1 MLFSSLTFLLGF
13 LPLTLLLT
21 WLISRNFKRE
31 ITLLWLIIASFVF
44 YSWLFPPYLGLLAG
58 SILFNYGVGQSLA
71 RYKDLRLMWI
81 GVLANLGLLA
91 WFKYAGFFADTFN
104 ALSQGS
110 LDFGAILLPL
120 AISFFTFQQIAYLV
134 DMYRRDI
141 SAGGFL
147 EYTFFVTF
155 FPQLIAGPIVHYR
168 TIIPQLKTPDFVKFR
183 ADDLLAG
190 GLLFAMGLSKK
201 VLIADRLRGGAD
213 ALFLATANGVEPS
226 FFESWVGM
234 MCYAFQI
241 YFDFSGYSDMAL
253 GLGRMFGLKLP
264 KNFESPYKCRN
275 IIDFWRRWN
284 ITLSHFLRDYLYFA
298 LGGNRRGK
306 IMRYV
311 NLFIVMLL
319 GGLWHGAGWTFV
331 VWGALHGAYLTVNH
345 MWRNY
350 IGRTLPVFVALPL
363 TFMAVLAAW
372 VFFRA
377 DSFDQAFIIL
387 QSMLGLRQVAFT
399 DLSIYTHVFW
409 LPVGLLL
416 ASILTWG
423 LPNALQLVNGYESG
437 RYSARRKT
445 CVLLGTS
452 TLLVL
457 SIFTVYSSGTYEF
470 LYFQF

>member
-31 ITLLWLIIASFVF
+31 ITLLFLIVTSFVF

-58 SILFNYGVGQSLA
+58 SILFNYGMGQILA
-71 RYKDLRLMWI
+71 RRKSLQLMWV

-91 WFKYAGFFADTFN
+91 WFKYAGFFADSFN
-104 ALSQGS
+104 ALTQGS
-110 LDFGAILLPL
+110 LDFGDILLPL

-134 DMYRRDI
+134 DMYRREI

-168 TIIPQLKTPDFVKFR
+168 TIIPQLKTSDFVKFR
-183 ADDLLAG
+183 SEDLLAG
-190 GLLFAMGLSKK
+190 GLLFVMGLSKK

-213 ALFLATANGVEPS
+213 TLFAATANGFDPS
-226 FFESWVGM
+226 MIESWIGM

-306 IMRYV
+306 VMRYV

-345 MWRNY
+345 MWRSFV
-350 IGRTLPVFVALPL
+350 GKSLPVFLALPV
-363 TFMAVLAAW
+363 TFMAVLVAW

-377 DSFDQAFIIL
+377 ETFGHAFAIVN
-387 QSMLGLRQVAFT
+387 SMLGFGQGARL
-399 DLSIYTHVFW
+399 DMSLYSDVFW
-409 LPVGLLL
+409 LPFGLLL

-423 LPNALQLVNGYESG
+423 VPNALQIIDRFESG
-437 RYSARRKT
+437 VYKAQRKRLILLFTSA
-445 CVLLGTS
+445 LLA
-452 TLLVL
+452 L

>member
-13 LPLTLLLT
+13 LPFTLLLT
-21 WLISRNFKRE
+21 WLFSRNFRRE
-31 ITLLWLIIASFVF
+31 VTLLLLIISSLVF
-44 YSWLFPPYLGLLAG
+44 YSWLYPPYLALLAG
-58 SILFNYGVGQSLA
+58 SILFNYGVGQILA
-71 RYKDLRLMWI
+71 QRKDLRLMWF

-104 ALSQGS
+104 LITQGS
-110 LDFGAILLPL
+110 FELGAILLPL

-134 DMYRRDI
+134 DMYRREI
-141 SAGGFL
+141 AAGGFL

-155 FPQLIAGPIVHYR
+155 FPQLIAGPIVHYK
-168 TIIPQLKTPDFVKFR
+168 TIIPQLKTPSFVKFR

-213 ALFLATANGVEPS
+213 TLFLATANGVEPS

-331 VWGALHGAYLTVNH
+331 VWGALHGTYLTVNH
-345 MWRNY
+345 MWRSF
-350 IGRTLPVFVALPL
+350 IGRPLPTFIALPL
-363 TFMAVLAAW
+363 TFMAVIIAW

-377 DSFDQAFIIL
+377 ETFTHAFTIL
-387 QSMLGLRQVAFT
+387 QSMLDLGQIASF
-399 DLSIYTHVFW
+399 DLSLYTHVFW
-409 LPVGLLL
+409 LPFGLIL
-416 ASILTWG
+416 ASALTWG
-423 LPNALQLVNGYESG
+423 APNALQIVNHYEDGS
-437 RYSARRKT
+437 YSVRRKT
-445 CVLLGTS
+445 CVLLVTS
-452 TLLVL
+452 ILLAL